1 MELEFCEYIYTITE
15 GDHHTLIAGCT
26 GSGKSVLL
34 NGIVL
39 NILTIPGSELYLI
52 DPKGV
57 ELEAYRRSSHAIC
70 YADNAED
77 TFILLQKAVA
87 EMRSRFKEMKSQGLR
102 KSPRNRQYI
111 IIDEL
116 AQFSPKVDKSYKE
129 ANELLSQISTLGRA
143 ANIFIIA
150 CTQRPTQDVITPLVK
165 INFDCKIALRTATKR
180 ESINIIDRP
189 DANFLPE
196 HGKCIMVHPAYVEP
210 HIHTVDFFSNSTI
223 DQAIDDTRRPVK
235 RSFFSRILGI

>member
-1 MELEFCEYIYTITE
+1 MELEFYEYIYRITE
-15 GDHHTLIAGCT
+15 GEQHTLIAGCT

-39 NILTIPGSELYLI
+39 NTLTIPGSQLYLI

-70 YADNAED
+70 YADNAAD
-77 TFILLQKAVA
+77 TFILLQKAVT

-102 KSPRNRQYI
+102 KSPRNRQFI

-129 ANELLSQISTLGRA
+129 ANELLSQIATLGRA

-150 CTQRPTQDVITPLVK
+150 CTQRPTADVITPIIK
-165 INFDCKIALRTATKR
+165 INFDCKISLRTATKQ
-180 ESINIIDRP
+180 ESINIIGIP
-189 DANFLPE
+189 EANKLPKN
-196 HGKCIMVHPAYVEP
+196 GKCIMIHPDYLEPRIHSVELF
-210 HIHTVDFFSNSTI
+210 TNETI

-235 RSFFSRILGI
+235 RSLLSCIFGI